1 MKTTRELAADLNN
14 QHCDIDAF
22 TAEVTALAK
31 QHRRLYADVLSEI
44 IDIAQQV
51 CVPHNA
57 HIVAYYDA
65 TM

>member
-1 MKTTRELAADLNN
+1 MKTTRELAADLNRAD
-14 QHCDIDAF
+14 CDIEAF
-22 TAEVTALAK
+22 TADVTTLAK
-31 QHRRLYADVLSEI
+31 QQRRLYADVLSEI

-57 HIVAYYDA
+57 HVGAYYEA